1 MELRIERISGQTDY
15 TIGRLLV
22 DGVYF
27 CDTMEPTDRGLVGTM
42 TAEEVRAVKRKG
54 LTAIPVGRYR
64 VTLAVKS
71 PKMSAKVTYRFC
83 DGRLPR
89 LVNVPGYEGILIH
102 IGNFPRD
109 TQGCILVGRNVE
121 RGKLLYST
129 QMFRR
134 LYEVLQAAVGRG
146 EDVWAEVRR

>member
-1 MELRIERISGQTDY
+1 MELRIERISVQTDY

-42 TAEEVRAVKRKG
+42 TAEEVRAVKRMG

>member
-1 MELRIERISGQTDY
+1 MELRIERISVQTDY

-42 TAEEVRAVKRKG
+42 TAEEVRAVKRMG

-64 VTLAVKS
+64 VTLAVRS

>member
-1 MELRIERISGQTDY
+1 MELRIERISVQTDY

-42 TAEEVRAVKRKG
+42 TAEEVRAVKRMG

-146 EDVWAEVRR
+146 EDVWVEVRR

>member
-1 MELRIERISGQTDY
+1 MELRIERISVQTDY

-42 TAEEVRAVKRKG
+42 TAAEVRAVKRKG

>member
-1 MELRIERISGQTDY
+1 MELRIERISVQTDY

-42 TAEEVRAVKRKG
+42 TAAEVRAVKRMG